1 MGNDGRSF
9 LRWRRGLCLGLL
21 LRQLARMPHD
31 KAQGLV
37 HEAPVTVL
45 DLALPEHA
53 VPRPAA
59 GRLVL
64 RPPRL
69 LYPEG

>member
-1 MGNDGRSF
+1 MRNDGLGF
-9 LRWRRGLCLGLL
+9 LRLHGGIGLGLL

-37 HEAPVTVL
+37 HDAPVTVL
-45 DLALPEHA
+45 DLYLTEHA
-53 VPRPAA
+53 WPMLTA

-69 LYPEG
+69 LY